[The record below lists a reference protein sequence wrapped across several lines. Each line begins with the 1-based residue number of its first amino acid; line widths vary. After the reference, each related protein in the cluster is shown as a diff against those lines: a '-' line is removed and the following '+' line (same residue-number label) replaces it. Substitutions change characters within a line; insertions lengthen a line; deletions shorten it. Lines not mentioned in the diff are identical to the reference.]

1 MLRNIKEYLAS
12 HEGGLNFFDI
22 FPLVLFTIL
31 FILIVIYVF
40 GLPKKH
46 IDELEQFPLNDQN
59 DLDYGKKE

>member
-12 HEGGLNFFDI
+12 HPGLNFFDV
-22 FPLVLFTIL
+22 FPIIL
-31 FILIVIYVF
+31 FALIFIFVIVYTF

-46 IDELEQFPLNDQN
+46 IDELSEFPLNDQN